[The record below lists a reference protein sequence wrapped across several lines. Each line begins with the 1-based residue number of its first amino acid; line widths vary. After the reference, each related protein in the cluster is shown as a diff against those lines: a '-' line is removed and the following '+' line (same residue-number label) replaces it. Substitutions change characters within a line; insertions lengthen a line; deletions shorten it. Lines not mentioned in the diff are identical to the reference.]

1 VTGLLVYQPVAAI
14 TYLQF
19 ARAGQL
25 TGAVL
30 AGSLL
35 LGAEYHLVPL
45 GYLVPRRLA
54 LRRHVPRPLRSRSYH
69 PLICR
74 G

>member
-1 VTGLLVYQPVAAI
+1 MVTGLLVYQPVAAF

-35 LGAEYHLVPL
+35 FGAVYHLVPF
-45 GYLVPRRLA
+45 GYLVTRRRA
-54 LRRHVPRPLRSRSYH
+54 LRRHVRTT
-69 PLICR
+69 
-74 G
+74 